1 MMRLENV
8 EGLLSGDWRITIL
21 SGTKPDCVDLIG
33 SDVDVSIK
41 KARKKRSLDANG
53 YYWQLSG
60 KLAEVLKVSKPRLH
74 NTLLRRYGQL
84 EIVEGRA
91 VYIILPDTEEV
102 EKKVDEDEVLHLR
115 PTAQVKEG
123 KGGLMYRTYM
133 LLKGTHDYNTKEM
146 SVLIDGLVSE
156 CKEAGIETAT
166 PEEIERMKQLYD
178 ERTNKKT
185 AVQRESAAGH
195 R

>member
-1 MMRLENV
+1 MILEKI
-8 EGLLSGDWRITIL
+8 EGLLSGEWRITL
-21 SGTKPDCVDLIG
+21 LTGTKPPYTDLVG
-33 SDVDVSIK
+33 SEVDVSIK

-123 KGGLMYRTYM
+123 KGGVMYRTYM
-133 LLKGTHDYNTKEM
+133 LLRGSHGYSTKEM

-178 ERTNKKT
+178 ERTNKKA
-185 AVQRESAAGH
+185 AVQREGAAGN

>member
-60 KLAEVLKVSKPRLH
+60 KLAEALKVSKPRLH
-74 NTLLRRYGQL
+74 NTLLRRHGQL
-84 EIVEGRA
+84 EIVDGRA

-185 AVQRESAAGH
+185 AVQRESTAGN

>member
-1 MMRLENV
+1 MILEKI
-8 EGLLSGDWRITIL
+8 EGLLSGEWRITL
-21 SGTKPDCVDLIG
+21 LTGTKPPYTDLVGSEVDA
-33 SDVDVSIK
+33 SIK

-84 EIVEGRA
+84 EIMDGRA

-102 EKKVDEDEVLHLR
+102 ERKVDEDEVLHLR

-123 KGGLMYRTYM
+123 KGGVMYRTYM
-133 LLKGTHDYNTKEM
+133 LLRGSHEYNTKEM
-146 SVLIDGLVSE
+146 SILIDGLVSE

-166 PEEIERMKQLYD
+166 PEQIEQMKRLYE
-178 ERTNKKT
+178 ERYARKDKE
-185 AVQRESAAGH
+185 ASV
-195 R
+195 

>member
-21 SGTKPDCVDLIG
+21 SGTKPDCADLIG

-60 KLAEVLKVSKPRLH
+60 KLAEALKISKPRLH
-74 NTLLRRYGQL
+74 NQLLRRYGQL

-185 AVQRESAAGH
+185 AVQREGTAGN